1 MHFKLKTKRRFLA
14 GVSQHTP
21 AKNSP
26 KESFDAQ
33 LFDGH
38 WKTASVGNKMAVSV
52 LYFLFGYMMLINL
65 IYLKFIMQ
73 KNCVLSYLI

>member
-1 MHFKLKTKRRFLA
+1 MHFKLKTKSRFLA

-38 WKTASVGNKMAVSV
+38 WKTASVGNKMAVS
-52 LYFLFGYMMLINL
+52 N
-65 IYLKFIMQ
+65 
-73 KNCVLSYLI
+73 